1 MNQVVSIHNSPFMS
15 NHLLNDDE
23 QKTQA

>member
-15 NHLLNDDE
+15 SHLLNDDE